1 MSTLHT
7 EAAAEEEEEEEEEA
21 PLMEL
26 CRGKQMLPC
35 EAIDAEM
42 PSFMP
47 SHCTRFFPL
56 SS

>member
-1 MSTLHT
+1 MAA
-7 EAAAEEEEEEEEEA
+7 AAAEEEEDVEES
-21 PLMEL
+21 LMEL

>member
-1 MSTLHT
+1 M
-7 EAAAEEEEEEEEEA
+7 AAAEEGEEEEVEES
-21 PLMEL
+21 LMEL

-35 EAIDAEM
+35 EAMDAEM